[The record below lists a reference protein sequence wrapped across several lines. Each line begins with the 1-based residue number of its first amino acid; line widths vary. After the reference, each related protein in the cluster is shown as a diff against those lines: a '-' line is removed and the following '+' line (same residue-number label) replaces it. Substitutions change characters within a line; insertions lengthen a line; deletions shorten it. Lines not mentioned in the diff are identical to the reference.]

1 MVKGFEYKKGQY
13 VVFTDEELKA
23 LDEKATNGLEITE
36 FLPKDAV
43 DPVYFE
49 KTYYLGADKGG
60 EKGYSLLAQAM
71 ATADEIALAKYAARG
86 KSYLVL
92 IRSTGDRLFMQQ
104 LYHSDEVRDIG
115 EVPVEA
121 RRNSDAEV
129 KLARQL
135 IEQITSGTFKPDK
148 YEDEVRKRVEALIA
162 QKLKGKDITAE
173 KPSERPPAQVIDLME
188 ALKASLAK
196 GGRAGAKAAPRQA
209 AVRARPR
216 PAAARAAAGST
227 SRLRAVAGGRKK

>member
-1 MVKGFEYKKGQY
+1 

-49 KTYYLGADKGG
+49 QPYYLGADKGG

-115 EVPVEA
+115 EVPVET

-135 IEQITSGTFKPDK
+135 IDQITSGTFKPDK

-162 QKLKGKDITAE
+162 QKLKGKDMTAE
-173 KPSERPPAQVIDLME
+173 KPSERPPGQVIDLME

-196 GGRAGAKAAPRQA
+196 GGRAGTKAAARQTA
-209 AVRARPR
+209 ARARP
-216 PAAARAAAGST
+216 AARAAVASAP
-227 SRLRAVAGGRKK
+227 RLRAVAGGRKK

>member
-36 FLPKDAV
+36 FLPKDASS
-43 DPVYFE
+43 PS
-49 KTYYLGADKGG
+49 TSRRPTTWARTR
-60 EKGYSLLAQAM
+60 AARR
-71 ATADEIALAKYAARG
+71 ATRCWPRPWPAADEIALAKYAARG

-115 EVPVEA
+115 EVPVET
-121 RRNSDAEV
+121 RRNSEAEV

-135 IEQITSGTFKPDK
+135 IDQITSGTFKPDK

-173 KPSERPPAQVIDLME
+173 KPSERPPGQVIDLME

-196 GGRAGAKAAPRQA
+196 GGRAGTK
-209 AVRARPR
+209 
-216 PAAARAAAGST
+216 AAARQTASPGPARRPCRRRLVA
-227 SRLRAVAGGRKK
+227 RLRAVAGGRKK